1 MSCLL
6 LDLGNTRCKLA
17 LSKGGDLT
25 AVASVRYADQAALQE
40 YLREHVGAG
49 MPALASQVVAEDAGL
64 AVLSEVESATGRP
77 VRRIRSTDSVPG
89 IRNGYRRP
97 DQLGV
102 DRLLAMVAARAEGKG
117 PFCVVDVGTAVTI
130 DMVDSRGNHLGGLIL
145 PGERLA
151 RRCLLAETSI
161 PHDSEIEVGARLGR
175 DTATAVSLGSR
186 YSVAATIERIVA
198 SHRDLTDEDIRT
210 VVGGGGSDAL
220 LPLLPP
226 GCTKLK
232 ELVLH
237 GLAVL
242 AASEGL

>member
-1 MSCLL
+1 MNCLL

-25 AVASVRYADQAALQE
+25 AIVSMRYADQAGLQA
-40 YLREHVGAG
+40 YLREHVGTG
-49 MPALASQVVAEDAGL
+49 LPALASQVVAEDAGL
-64 AVLSEVESATGRP
+64 AVLSEVERTTGRP
-77 VRRIRSTDSVPG
+77 VRRIRSTDPVPG
-89 IRNGYRRP
+89 VRNGYRRP

-102 DRLLAMVAARAEGKG
+102 DRLLGMVAARAKGKG

-130 DMVDSRGNHLGGLIL
+130 DLVDSGGNHLGGLIL

-151 RRCLLAETSI
+151 RDCLLAETSI
-161 PHDSEIEVGARLGR
+161 PHDSGIEAGARLGR
-175 DTATAVSLGSR
+175 DTATAVSLGAR
-186 YSVAATIERIVA
+186 YAAAATIERVVS
-198 SHRDLTDEDIRT
+198 SHRDLTGEDIRII
-210 VVGGGGSDAL
+210 VGGGGSDAV
-220 LPLLPP
+220 LPLLSP
-226 GCTKLK
+226 GVTRIR